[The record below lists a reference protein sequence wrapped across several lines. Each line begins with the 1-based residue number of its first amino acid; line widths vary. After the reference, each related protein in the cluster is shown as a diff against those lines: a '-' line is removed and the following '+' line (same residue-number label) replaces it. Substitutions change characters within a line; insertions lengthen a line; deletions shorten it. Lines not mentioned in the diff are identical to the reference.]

1 MGRGQMSGGGSSQ
14 LNYLFGG
21 GEEPVAPY
29 TKGGRGRVREQAEV
43 TAKPGTQT
51 SAPLAHQEPNLIA
64 ANESHNSLSFSEYK
78 KPEQLG
84 RNNNNYVRVEGQNTG
99 NFITDRPTSKVL
111 AAPGGGSSLG
121 YLFGN

>member
-21 GEEPVAPY
+21 AEEAVAPY
-29 TKGGRGRVREQAEV
+29 TKSGRGRVREQAEV
-43 TAKPGTQT
+43 TGKPGSFS
-51 SAPLAHQEPNLIA
+51 SAPLVPQEPNLVA
-64 ANESHNSLSFSEYK
+64 ANENHNSLSFSEYK

-99 NFITDRPTSKVL
+99 NFITVSHLTQSVQALKCYHL
-111 AAPGGGSSLG
+111 SWHSG
-121 YLFGN
+121 